1 MRRTILCASN
11 SLFLILSLFTYHFS
25 LVYQLSFLPKSVI
38 SVRGKL
44 EYTLSWR
51 NKVFCQIIN
60 INQIF
65 HFTRKSKL
73 EEITQDYI
81 IYQDEYLRWMVNNLN
96 LVTFR
101 FPFLSIY
108 PFVSTQTLLSINVT
122 TDTLTLLLQS
132 TYSTCTILYSIKTR
146 VNN

>member
-1 MRRTILCASN
+1 MCLQLPLFD
-11 SLFLILSLFTYHFS
+11 SLIIY
-25 LVYQLSFLPKSVI
+25 LSFLACVSTVLPPQKCYQCKRKTRVHFKLKELNILSKLSI
-38 SVRGKL
+38 SIKFFIWPV
-44 EYTLSWR
+44 T
-51 NKVFCQIIN
+51 
-60 INQIF
+60 
-65 HFTRKSKL
+65 L